1 MKRLLIV
8 EDEERIRETLADFF
22 ATQEFLVSTAADL
35 ATARTLLARGD
46 VAAIVL
52 DLLLPDGEGTELV
65 RELRGRGDATP
76 ILIASARGEER
87 QRILGLRLG
96 ADDYLVKPFSL
107 QELLA
112 RIEAVL
118 RRTATPAARVE
129 IGDVVV
135 DFEAFE
141 LRRGAVRMPLVAKE
155 AELLR
160 HFVQHPG
167 RAFRREELLD
177 ALWGRDAAPTTRTID
192 THVFQLR
199 QKLEADP
206 AHPRHLR
213 TVHGVGYRFDF

>member
-22 ATQEFLVSTAADL
+22 ATQEFLVSTAASL
-35 ATARTLLARGD
+35 AAAREKLARGD
-46 VAAIVL
+46 IAAIVL
-52 DLLLPDGEGTELV
+52 DLLLPDGEGTDLV
-65 RELRGRGDATP
+65 RELRGRGDTTP

-118 RRTATPAARVE
+118 RRTTTPAARVE
-129 IGDVVV
+129 IGAVVV

-141 LRRGAVRMPLVAKE
+141 LRRGAQRTPLVAKE
-155 AELLR
+155 LELLR

-167 RAFRREELLD
+167 RTFRREELLD
-177 ALWGRDAAPTTRTID
+177 ALWGRDAAPTTRTVD

>member
-22 ATQEFLVSTAADL
+22 ATQEFLVSTAASL
-35 ATARTLLARGD
+35 AAARAVLARGD

-52 DLLLPDGEGTELV
+52 DLLLPDGDGTELV

-118 RRTATPAARVE
+118 RRTTTPAARLV
-129 IGDVVV
+129 IGDVIV

-141 LRRGAVRMPLVAKE
+141 LRRGSTRTPLVAKE

-160 HFVQHPG
+160 YLVQHPG

-177 ALWGRDAAPTTRTID
+177 AIWGRDAAPTTRTID

-199 QKLEADP
+199 QKLETDP

-213 TVHGVGYRFDF
+213 TVHGVGYRFDP